1 MRHFTLQT
9 NILVARSRQAHIPTS
24 ATPSIGNAMNDDELQ
39 TPELLKDH
47 VPRKDFAGELGVC
60 LETLIRWEK
69 DGHGPPVTYVGRRP
83 YYYRPSARDWLRSQ
97 EKAPAA

>member
-1 MRHFTLQT
+1 MSDNKTE
-9 NILVARSRQAHIPTS
+9 
-24 ATPSIGNAMNDDELQ
+24 TPKLIDDYVL
-39 TPELLKDH
+39 
-47 VPRKDFAGELGVC
+47 RKIFGAEIGVC
-60 LETLIRWEK
+60 QETLIRWEK